1 MSELMQRITETVR
14 TAWSGMTG
22 LQKAGLFLLVVAM
35 AFISSWTIMTA
46 TEPEERLLVGAEEPE
61 HKRKKVVEVL
71 GAAEIPYTL
80 KQSYVYVKTEDHGR
94 ATLELAGEGIFSD
107 ADVYKWLTDV
117 DLTATRWRN
126 DKRWQVS
133 QQRKLENALRQ
144 MNAIDRASVM
154 ISPATSAHQ
163 ALGSAGGR
171 PRATVNVRAKAGHQ
185 ITTKVAT
192 AIAAMIKGAVPML
205 KREDVTVID
214 DSSSLVV
221 PVAGDSSQLYESYHL
236 HELEKKTAEWIT
248 KNVRMALEIV
258 LPKFSVIVNV
268 KFNGKAGKSF
278 TQSTDEEKSFVLRT
292 LEEKLN
298 EERYPIGFDP
308 STLVKGAL
316 TLDLKTAGPYVK
328 KDSSKKE
335 SDPNPSFITE
345 RSEWNVGSDIEFINV
360 AVVIPDNVL
369 VDPGAPG
376 TPVANKNTV
385 VDAITK
391 TVFAAAG
398 YGDPKKLKVNVSTM
412 PSFIIPPTP
421 LEMKFWEI
429 LTVHLGE
436 WGRFYLLL
444 ILSLVALF
452 LVYKIVRAA
461 LARGAVEPMEEAVTR
476 AEIETPE
483 YAEWQEAE
491 EVAERVRAQI
501 RDMVARNPRAVAG
514 VLKRW
519 MSSS

>member
-1 MSELMQRITETVR
+1 MSELMQRITDTVR

-35 AFISSWTIMTA
+35 AFISGWTILTA
-46 TEPEERLLVGAEEPE
+46 SEPENRLLVGPEEPD
-61 HKRKKVVEVL
+61 HKRQQVVKALV
-71 GAAEIPYTL
+71 AADIPYTL

-154 ISPATSAHQ
+154 ITEGNIQHQ
-163 ALGSAGGR
+163 YMGTAGGR

-205 KREDVTVID
+205 KREDVMVID
-214 DSSSLVV
+214 DGTSLVV

-236 HELEKKTAEWIT
+236 QELERKTAEWIT

-258 LPKFSVIVNV
+258 LPKFSVAVNV
-268 KFNGKAGKSF
+268 KFNGDTRKKFA
-278 TQSTDEEKSFVLRT
+278 QSTDEEKSFVLRK
-292 LEEKLN
+292 LDEKYN
-298 EERYPIGFDP
+298 EERHPLGYDP
-308 STLVKGAL
+308 STVNKGAL

-328 KDSSKKE
+328 KDSTTRE
-335 SDPNPSFITE
+335 NETQPSFITE
-345 RSEWNVGSDIEFINV
+345 RNEWNVGSDIEFVSVNV
-360 AVVIPDNVL
+360 TIPDNIL
-369 VDPGAPG
+369 VEPGDPS
-376 TPVANKNTV
+376 TPLANKAPV
-385 VDAITK
+385 LLEIEK
-391 TVFAAAG
+391 IVFAAAG
-398 YGDPKKLKVNVSTM
+398 YGDPEK
-412 PSFIIPPTP
+412 
-421 LEMKFWEI
+421 
-429 LTVHLGE
+429 LTVNISAIPLFIFPPDERIATFLDKLTEHLGA

-444 ILSLVALF
+444 LLSLVALF

-461 LARGAVEPMEEAVTR
+461 LARSAVEPMEEAVTR

-519 MSSS
+519 MSST